1 MRARFASML
10 AVSLALALVGPAAAQ
25 RRPRE
30 TSPATPPIVI
40 TNGTLR
46 PGNGPAIESATVI
59 VRGDRVEAAGA
70 GLAVPAGATVIDAQG
85 GVITPGLVST
95 MTAIGL
101 EEIELE
107 RASRDTGP
115 EGDDADPIRAAFSAA
130 DGFNPLSSLLAV
142 ARLGGITSAMS
153 VPEGGLVPG
162 TSAWIDLVGPSAALR
177 TDAVLQPALALH
189 VSLNDEGIDAAGGAR
204 SAAILRLRELLD
216 DAQLYARQRAAFDRG
231 DFRDTDVSRLDLERV
246 GEALAG
252 RLPVVVKASRA
263 SDILRVIE
271 LGRQYGLRVVIAGAE
286 EGWMVAAELAAA
298 NVPVIVQ
305 AMTNLPERFSRLH
318 ARYDNPALL
327 ARAGVRVILT
337 SPGAWDVRNLRQ
349 EAGNAVAW
357 GMDPDAALAA
367 ITSVPA
373 DVFGMR
379 EHGVIAAGRRAN
391 LVVWDADPFETT
403 SAPTHVIVAG
413 RDLPL
418 RSRQTLLLERYRS
431 LDRVPRGFATPR
443 E

>member
-1 MRARFASML
+1 MRRCAL
-10 AVSLALALVGPAAAQ
+10 AVIALLAITLPTSAQ
-25 RRPRE
+25 RRPTTTE
-30 TSPATPPIVI
+30 PPIVI
-40 TNGTLR
+40 TGATVR
-46 PGNGPAIESATVI
+46 PGNGPPIENATVI
-59 VRGDRVEAAGA
+59 VRGDRLEAVGA
-70 GLAVPAGATVIDAQG
+70 GLAAPAGATVIDATG
-85 GVITPGLVST
+85 AVITPGLVAT
-95 MTAIGL
+95 MTALGL

-115 EGDDADPIRAAFSAA
+115 EGDDADAIRAAFSAA
-130 DGFNPLSSLLAV
+130 DGYNPLSTLIPV
-142 ARLGGITSAMS
+142 ARLGGITSVTS

-162 TSAWIDLVGPSAALR
+162 TSAWADLLGASPTVG
-177 TDAVLQPALALH
+177 TDAVLTPVLALH

-204 SAAILRLRELLD
+204 SSAITRLRELLD
-216 DAQLYARQRAAFDRG
+216 DARLYARQRTAFDRG

-252 RLPVVVKASRA
+252 RIPVVIKVSRA
-263 SDILRVIE
+263 VDIVRTIA
-271 LGRQYGLRVVIAGAE
+271 LGREYGLRIVLAGVE
-286 EGWMVAAELAAA
+286 EGWMVAPQIAAA

-318 ARYDNPALL
+318 ARYDNAALL
-327 ARAGVRVILT
+327 ARAGVRVMLM
-337 SPGAWDVRNLRQ
+337 SPGAWDARNLRQ

-367 ITSVPA
+367 ITSLPA
-373 DVFGMR
+373 EVFGMR
-379 EHGVIAAGRRAN
+379 DHGVIAAGRRAN
-391 LVVWDADPFETT
+391 LVVWSGDPFETT

-431 LDRVPRGFATPR
+431 LDSVPRGWTGTVAR
-443 E
+443 DRSE